1 MFPDVPVVTQVL
13 YLLHPVVTPP
23 AVNVQAVHQVFVS
36 VASVHLVLAAVQPVI
51 AVQTVHA
58 ADAPVKLNDPSA
70 QALHTPVVAE
80 VQDTTPVA
88 GQPVKTQAVQVDVVD
103 PQNPALQFVQ
113 TDKAAVVPVQV

>member
-13 YLLHPVVTPP
+13 YLLHPAVTPP
-23 AVNVQAVHQVFVS
+23 AVNVQAVHQVFVL

-58 ADAPVKLNDPSA
+58 ADAPVKLNDPAAQEVHTASA
-70 QALHTPVVAE
+70 AV

-88 GQPVKTQAVQVDVVD
+88 GQPVKTQAVQVPVPD

-113 TDKAAVVPVQV
+113 TVVAAAIGQV